1 MSKRCRWHQDHRRH
15 ENLKKLLWDGERHHI
30 RLPDTPLA
38 SGKRNHPFA
47 QPSAKSAGTQNG
59 QSDGDP
65 KGTWQDVLYL
75 CRSLSPGNWVRSPGS
90 IYISF
95 SGAYQ
100 SNFYWEHC
108 YILVMALFFTENNT
122 TEYFVMTVIEIL
134 TLEDLQHS

>member
-1 MSKRCRWHQDHRRH
+1 M
-15 ENLKKLLWDGERHHI
+15 
-30 RLPDTPLA
+30 
-38 SGKRNHPFA
+38 
-47 QPSAKSAGTQNG
+47 GTQKAHG
-59 QSDGDP
+59 KMSCIFAGHCLQETESGDFP
-65 KGTWQDVLYL
+65 L
-75 CRSLSPGNWVRSPGS
+75 GS